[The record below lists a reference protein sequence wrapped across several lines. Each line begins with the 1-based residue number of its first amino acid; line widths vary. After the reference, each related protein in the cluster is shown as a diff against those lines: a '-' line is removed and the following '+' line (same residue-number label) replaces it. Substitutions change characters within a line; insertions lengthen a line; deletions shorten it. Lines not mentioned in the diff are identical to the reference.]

1 MSFPKIP
8 SHPNF
13 YTLQEEILQFWEEN
27 NIFEKSINQ
36 RSSDN
41 SYRFYDWPPFKNGL
55 PHYGHALQSTI
66 KDIIPRFWSMKGK
79 KIERKRWWDCH
90 GIYIEQKVQKKLGLE
105 SNKDIEAY
113 GIDKF
118 MKACLDFTNEANDE
132 WDRFIPNLGRRVDFR
147 NAYETSS
154 PAYMESVRW
163 VFKNLWE
170 KDLIYKG
177 KRVSMYSTK
186 LNTAISS
193 FEVQAD
199 NSYAEIPDPA
209 ITVKFPV
216 NGYNTTPEFKWKHE
230 FTNDWF
236 AKIVRWIITNE
247 KGEILHLYD
256 IKHWNRCLPWGKVD
270 KWETQEEAIKREV
283 LEELWIEVS
292 IVKKI
297 SSVKY
302 IHWNHCW
309 ERSYFELKITSW
321 VPKIQEKNHTEISY
335 IDIFES
341 TDNSYWV
348 WYKVNWLI
356 FEDQESIIKE
366 NSIIFRYKNIVQ
378 KGFTRKW
385 TSVSFLARTTTPRT
399 IPANLAL
406 VVSPDITY
414 AQIYD
419 LKANE
424 YFILA
429 ENLISKFYKDPS
441 DYLIIYKCK
450 WTELEGISYKPPFDF
465 YGKWGNSANHQVYL
479 ADYVTDTDGTGI
491 VHTAPE
497 FWEDDFKTGL
507 KYGLTQSEALD
518 EAGKYTNEIYSLEV
532 PDLVG
537 MYYRDANDVIMYKL
551 KEKWL
556 LVKKESITHTVAICP
571 RTQVPLIFKTQDS
584 RFINIQSVK
593 EKLIERCKEINRVPD
608 HLRLWRFLK
617 NIESAP
623 DRCISRTRYRATPMP
638 VWTDGNGNY
647 KVIWSMED
655 LFALDQTG
663 SKILE
668 KRIQDWKT
676 IYRDTLHDQLFD
688 SHRPWID
695 NIRWLLDGMKY
706 IRVTEVLD
714 PWLDSG
720 SMPYAQDH
728 YPFENEQHFKDGFP
742 ADFIWEWLGQIR
754 AWFYVMH
761 VLWVTLFDTV
771 AYKNVICTGTVLGN
785 DGRKMSKSFG
795 NYPDIKPTIESYGAD
810 SIRMFFA
817 NSPLLNG
824 WDQPFTEDSLREI
837 IKKIHLPLWNSFSFF
852 VTYANIDNFTPTKF
866 SINDLLG
873 YNFENDLDSRIIWK
887 TAQLISEV
895 DTQIQAYSIQKA
907 TAPIYD
913 FLDDLTNRY
922 IRRSR
927 RRFRKGEMDNE
938 KLQWYETLFVVLVEL
953 CKVLAPFMP
962 FLSEYIFKAL
972 TGKESVHLED
982 RTVITN
988 IWSNNQKLLADM
1000 DLTKQIVEL
1009 GLSLR
1014 WSLKC
1019 KVKQPLQ
1026 SLKINKSINPA
1037 YEIIIKEELNIKEL
1051 IIDESLNNQITVTC
1065 VPNARIVGKKLW
1077 SRFAEINNLAK
1088 SGQFTLLSNNK
1099 AQVSDII
1106 LESDEYELRYEKWDL
1121 AGDLITS
1128 WDLILMLD
1136 TTITPEL
1143 KLEWYARELIRSIQ
1157 EARKSAWYAVTD
1169 RISLSVSWFEADQII
1184 NNYGEFISSETL
1196 STLQWT
1202 IENSDHSG
1210 ECDVD
1215 DGVITFSIKR

>member
-1 MSFPKIP
+1 MSFPRIP

-13 YTLQEEILQFWEEN
+13 YTLQEEILQFWEEYA
-27 NIFEKSINQ
+27 IFEKSIDQ

-163 VFKNLWE
+163 VFKNLWD

-199 NSYAEIPDPA
+199 NSYAEVPDPA
-209 ITVKFPV
+209 VTVKFPV
-216 NGYNTTPEFKWKHE
+216 NG
-230 FTNDWF
+230 FTN
-236 AKIVRWIITNE
+236 KIEYYKQKWYINDSWLLEVVMGIIKDKDGKILTMYDE
-247 KGEILHLYD
+247 KQ
-256 IKHWNRCLPWGKVD
+256 WWRTLPWWKVEQ
-270 KWETQEEAIKREV
+270 WESKEEALIRECK
-283 LEELWIEVS
+283 EELWVD
-292 IVKKI
+292 VKII
-297 SSVKY
+297 STVWSDVFLRKK
-302 IHWNHCW
+302 HWA
-309 ERSYFELKITSW
+309 
-321 VPKIQEKNHTEISY
+321 NHTFYEIEILSWDPKCMEAEHHDLCY
-335 IDIFES
+335 AEIIES
-341 TDNSYWV
+341 ENAYNFGI
-348 WYKVNWLI
+348 KVNDLI
-356 FEDQESIIKE
+356 FEDEENIFSQLILLYLYNTVTKHNQEWA
-366 NSIIFRYKNIVQ
+366 NI
-378 KGFTRKW
+378 
-385 TSVSFLARTTTPRT
+385 SFLARTTTPRT

-441 DYLIIYKCK
+441 DYIIIYKCK
-450 WTELEGISYKPPFDF
+450 WTELEWISYKPPFDF
-465 YGKWGNSANHQVYL
+465 YTKWDNANNHQVYL

-507 KYGLTQSEALD
+507 KYGLTQTEALD

-537 MYYRDANDVIMYKL
+537 MYYRDANDVIMNKL

-676 IYRDTLHDQLFD
+676 IYRDTLHKQLFD

-695 NIRWLLDGMKY
+695 NIRWLVDGLKY
-706 IRVTEVLD
+706 TRITEVLD

-866 SINDLLG
+866 SIHDLLG

-895 DTQIQAYSIQKA
+895 DTQVQAYSIQKA
-907 TAPIYD
+907 TTPIYD

-938 KLQWYETLFVVLVEL
+938 KLQGYETLFVVLVEL

-972 TGKESVHLED
+972 TGKQSVHLED
-982 RTVITN
+982 RTIITN
-988 IWSNNQKLLADM
+988 IWWNNQKLLADM

-1088 SGQFTLLSNNK
+1088 SGQFTLLSDNK

-1196 STLQWT
+1196 STITWS
-1202 IENSDHSG
+1202 IENSDYRG

-1215 DGVITFSIKR
+1215 DGVIKFSIKR